1 MKKILSAITFSFITL
16 ATNLYADAY
25 DWTGINIGAKA
36 GYTNMDSKL
45 ENRVVG
51 SQHYFNA
58 YGDSIDLNDSSI
70 LGGIFI
76 GAQKQYKNYLFG
88 IELDHT
94 FGDLEETK
102 QMAGPFAT
110 NNFKVRMNNIN
121 SIAGKLGYAFDD
133 NLIYAKLGYAS
144 AKFSSQADEIPS
156 YNHIGVS
163 NKRQSGYLIGLG
175 FDKSLAKLNKN
186 IILGI
191 EYDHYQF
198 NDKTQIGQDL
208 SGYIP
213 TYNVNIDPSFDS
225 LMLKLSYKFN

>member
-94 FGDLEETK
+94 L
-102 QMAGPFAT
+102 
-110 NNFKVRMNNIN
+110 
-121 SIAGKLGYAFDD
+121 S
-133 NLIYAKLGYAS
+133 LI
-144 AKFSSQADEIPS
+144 
-156 YNHIGVS
+156 HI
-163 NKRQSGYLIGLG
+163 
-175 FDKSLAKLNKN
+175 
-186 IILGI
+186 
-191 EYDHYQF
+191 
-198 NDKTQIGQDL
+198 
-208 SGYIP
+208 
-213 TYNVNIDPSFDS
+213 
-225 LMLKLSYKFN
+225 